1 MNNIKIYNTLKAFSC
16 ALGAKPDNVE
26 ITERA
31 GL

>member
-16 ALGAKPDNVE
+16 ALGGKPENVE
-26 ITERA
+26 ITERV